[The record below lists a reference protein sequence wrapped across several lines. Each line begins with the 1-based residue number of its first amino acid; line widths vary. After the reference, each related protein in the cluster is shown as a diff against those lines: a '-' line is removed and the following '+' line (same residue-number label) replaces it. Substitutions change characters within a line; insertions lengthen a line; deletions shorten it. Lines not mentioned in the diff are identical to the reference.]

1 MSEADSAVPEYEV
14 FKNERNALAFF
25 FSRHPVLDQNPAEG
39 PFWFTVHNDCI
50 LAGTQDYHATFEDV
64 QPDIINI
71 AKQRGVIMMIEFEN
85 QQPVRCTP
93 CYFSDT
99 F

>member
-1 MSEADSAVPEYEV
+1 MAGADSVVAEYEV
-14 FKNERNALAFF
+14 FRNDKNALAFF
-25 FSRHPVLDQNPAEG
+25 FSRLPVLDQNPAEG
-39 PFWFTVHNDCI
+39 PFWFTVEDSCI
-50 LAGTQDYHATFEDV
+50 LAGTGDFHATFEDV
-64 QPDIINI
+64 QPDIIDI

-93 CYFSDT
+93 CYFSDN

>member
-1 MSEADSAVPEYEV
+1 MSGEDSTVAEYEV
-14 FKNERNALAFF
+14 FKNDKNALAFF
-25 FSRHPVLDQNPAEG
+25 FSRHPALDQNPATG
-39 PFWFTVHNDCI
+39 PFWFTVQDDRI
-50 LAGTQDYHATFEDV
+50 IAGTSDHHATFEDV

-93 CYFSDT
+93 CYFSND